1 MEVCSICGN
10 DQLEGDLA
18 VEEKDTPNGF
28 IIAIIETSP
37 RNWILCDSCNSVVCH
52 TCATYAKTGYCND
65 CIERYKLHDL
75 VEEVYGDFPT
85 V

>member
-10 DQLEGDLA
+10 DQLKGDLGV
-18 VEEKDTPNGF
+18 VEGSMEEAF
-28 IIAIIETSP
+28 IIAIVETSP

-52 TCATYAKTGYCND
+52 TCASYAKTGYCNK
-65 CIERYKLHDL
+65 CIEKYNLHEI
-75 VEEVYGDFPT
+75 VKEVYGDFPT